1 MQTNLYTDYSM
12 FLNILLV
19 HEVNCTFSF
28 DYMPIIFCLWLNK
41 NVENTYNYVKIFKKM
56 STKVMLIREKLEEKE
71 IKTLRDIAAK
81 SKFAKRKR
89 EETPSDLRTEYQR
102 DRDRIL
108 HSKSFRRL
116 KHKTQVFLAPFD
128 DHFRTRL
135 THTLEVS
142 QIARTMARALELNED
157 LVEAIS
163 LGHDLGHTPFG
174 HCGESVLNELVSN
187 GFHHNIQS
195 VRVVEELE
203 KMNLCIETIDGIL
216 THTWGFKPK
225 TAEAQIVQ
233 YADKIAY
240 INHDIEDSIRA
251 GIITENDLPKE
262 CKEYFS
268 SNPSKRLSKMI
279 YSVVNSSLD
288 KEKVTMDEECWGYTK
303 ILREWMFNNIYID
316 SPAKAEEGKAKH
328 LVRTLF
334 EYYTD
339 YSKQYCDDDKKVER
353 LVTDYISGMTDQYA
367 IEKYKEKFIP
377 RPLNSK
383 TKDENF
389 LKLLY
394 SIDNKSEG

>member
-1 MQTNLYTDYSM
+1 M
-12 FLNILLV
+12 
-19 HEVNCTFSF
+19 
-28 DYMPIIFCLWLNK
+28 
-41 NVENTYNYVKIFKKM
+41 NTL
-56 STKVMLIREKLEEKE
+56 TIREKLENKE
-71 IKTLRDIAAK
+71 LKTLKDNAAK
-81 SKFAKRKR
+81 SKFAKRKT
-89 EETPSDLRTEYQR
+89 EETPSDIRTEYQR

-116 KHKTQVFLAPFD
+116 KHKTQVFLSPFD

-174 HCGESVLNELVSN
+174 HCGESVLNELVST

-203 KMNLCIETIDGIL
+203 KMNLCQETIDGIM

-251 GIITENDLPKE
+251 GIITEDDLPEE
-262 CKEYFS
+262 CKRYFS
-268 SNPSKRLSKMI
+268 SKPSKRLSKMI
-279 YSVVNSSLD
+279 MAVINNSLD
-288 KEKVTMDEECWGYTK
+288 KDTVSMDKECWEYTTV
-303 ILREWMFNNIYID
+303 LRKWMFDNIYID
-316 SPAKAEEGKAKH
+316 SPAKAEENKARHIVKS
-328 LVRTLF
+328 LF
-334 EYYTD
+334 EYYFE
-339 YSKQYCDDDKKVER
+339 YSKQYCNDDKIIER
-353 LVTDYISGMTDQYA
+353 IVTDYISGMTDQYA

-377 RPLNSK
+377 KPLNSK
-383 TKDENF
+383 TKDESF
-389 LKLLY
+389 LKVLY
-394 SIDNKSEG
+394 SIDN

>member
-1 MQTNLYTDYSM
+1 MTTIKEQLEQREFD
-12 FLNILLV
+12 ILRA
-19 HEVNCTFSF
+19 C
-28 DYMPIIFCLWLNK
+28 
-41 NVENTYNYVKIFKKM
+41 
-56 STKVMLIREKLEEKE
+56 
-71 IKTLRDIAAK
+71 AAK
-81 SKFAKRKR
+81 SACAVRKR
-89 EETPSDLRTEYQR
+89 EDDVSDMRTEFQR

-142 QIARTMARALELNED
+142 QIARTIARALQLNED

-174 HCGESVLNELVSN
+174 HCGENVLNELVSK
-187 GFHHNIQS
+187 GFHHNMQS
-195 VRVVEELE
+195 VRVVEVLE
-203 KMNLCIETIDGIL
+203 DMNLTTATIDGIL
-216 THTWGFKPK
+216 THTWGYKPK

-251 GIITENDLPKE
+251 GIITEDDLPYE
-262 CKEYFS
+262 CKSYFS
-268 SNPSKRLSKMI
+268 TQPSKRLTKMI
-279 YSVVNSSLD
+279 NAVVYNSLNSDSV
-288 KEKVTMDEECWGYTK
+288 KMDEDCWEHIK
-303 ILREWMFNNIYID
+303 FLREWMFANIYTD
-316 SPAKAEEGKAKH
+316 SPAKLEEGKAKH
-328 LVRTLF
+328 IVKTLY

-339 YSKQYCDDDKKVER
+339 YLGGYCDDKDKVER

-377 RPLNSK
+377 RPLNTQ

-389 LKLLY
+389 LKILY
-394 SIDNKSEG
+394 DVEG